1 MALSQPMTSAKKP
14 SVQSALHYDKA
25 KLQAL
30 KARIAVVAEREMLT
44 VKIPFTGAVLDT
56 LPNCTSEDIQEAVKK
71 ARAAQASWK
80 AHSFAERAKF
90 FIRLHDLLF
99 DTKDEVLDLI
109 QLENGKSRHHAME
122 EIIDGAIVS
131 RYYAHNA
138 ARHLKPRHRQGTLPF
153 LTQTW
158 EHHLPKGVVGIIS
171 PWNYP
176 LALAISDAIP
186 ALMAG
191 NAVILKPDVQ
201 TSFTALWVAELFERA
216 GLPGDLFQIVTG
228 DGRVV
233 GPLLIDAVD
242 FVTFTGSTATGR
254 IVAQQ
259 CAKRLIGCAL
269 ELGGKNA
276 MLILPDANLE
286 RAVQSAVQGAFSS
299 AGQLCVSFERLY
311 IHESVFDEF
320 VKRFVTATKN
330 LKLGNTFDFSYDI
343 GTLTS
348 HQQLGRVTAH
358 VQDAVA
364 RGATVLAGGKPRPD
378 LGPYFFEPTILSQVT
393 PEMKL
398 FAEETFGPVI
408 VVYPFTTNEEAVEMA
423 NRSVYGLN
431 SSIWTK
437 DLNLARQ
444 LANQIEA
451 GTVNINEAY
460 APAWSSVDAPM
471 GGFKDSGLGRRHGR
485 EGILKYTESQ
495 TVSAQHTFLLTKIPG
510 FNDAQYSRLAGYI
523 FKLLRRIP
531 GIR

>member
-1 MALSQPMTSAKKP
+1 MALTHPLSAAERAVTATLP
-14 SVQSALHYDKA
+14 RFDKA
-25 KLQAL
+25 RLQAL
-30 KARIAVVAEREMLT
+30 KARIAVTGVRQMLT
-44 VKIPFTGAVLDT
+44 VKAPFTGAVLEAI
-56 LPNCTSEDIQEAVKK
+56 PNCNAEDIAAAMTK
-71 ARAAQASWK
+71 ARTTQEIWK
-80 AHSFAERAKF
+80 KCSLAERAKI
-90 FIRLHDLLF
+90 FIRLHDMLF
-99 DTKDEVLDLI
+99 DAKDEVLDLI

-122 EIIDGAIVS
+122 EVIDGAIVA

-138 ARHLKPRHRQGTLPF
+138 ARHLGPHHRRGTIPF

-158 EHHLPKGVVGIIS
+158 EHHVPKGVVGIIS

-176 LALAISDAIP
+176 LALSISDAIP

-191 NAVILKPDVQ
+191 NAVISKPDVQ
-201 TSFTALWVAELFERA
+201 ATFTALWVAEIFERA
-216 GLPGDLFQIVTG
+216 GLPKDLFQVVTG

-233 GPLLIDAVD
+233 GPFLIDAVD

-259 CAKRLIGCAL
+259 CAKRLMGCAL

-276 MLILPDANLE
+276 MLILPDADID

-311 IHESVFDEF
+311 IHESIFDEF

-330 LKLGNTFDFSYDI
+330 LKLGSSFDFSYDV

-348 HQQLGRVTAH
+348 QQQLERVTKH
-358 VQDAVA
+358 VLDALA

-378 LGPYFFEPTILSQVT
+378 IGPYFYEPTILSNVT
-393 PEMKL
+393 SEMQL
-398 FAEETFGPVI
+398 CSEETFGPV
-408 VVYPFTTNEEAVEMA
+408 VAVYPFARVEEAVEQA
-423 NRSVYGLN
+423 NAGPYGLN
-431 SSIWTK
+431 ASIWTK
-437 DLNLARQ
+437 NLKLARH

-460 APAWSSVDAPM
+460 APSWSSVDAPM
-471 GGFKDSGLGRRHGR
+471 GGFKQSGLGRRHGR

-495 TVSAQHTFLLTKIPG
+495 TVSTQHLYLLTKIPG
-510 FNDAQYSRLAGYI
+510 VNDEQYSRLAGWV

>member
-1 MALSQPMTSAKKP
+1 MALSQPIASVKNP
-14 SVQSALHYDKA
+14 SVQSVLHYDKA
-25 KLQAL
+25 KLQTL
-30 KARIAVVAEREMLT
+30 KARISVLAEREMLT
-44 VKIPFTGAVLDT
+44 VRVPFTGAVLGT
-56 LPNCTSEDIQEAVKK
+56 LPNCTSEDVQEAVKK
-71 ARAAQASWK
+71 ARVAQNLWK
-80 AHSFAERAKF
+80 TWSFVQRAKI

-99 DTKDEVLDLI
+99 DCKDEVLDLI

-122 EIIDGAIVS
+122 EVIDAALVA

-176 LALAISDAIP
+176 LALSISDAIP

-201 TSFTALWVAELFERA
+201 TSFTALWVAEIFERA
-216 GLPGDLFQIVTG
+216 GLPQDLFQVVTG

-276 MLILPDANLE
+276 MLILPDANLD
-286 RAVQSAVQGAFSS
+286 RVVQSALQGAFSS

-311 IHESVFDEF
+311 IHESIFDEF

-330 LKLGNTFDFSYDI
+330 LKLGNTFDFSYDV

-348 HQQLGRVTAH
+348 QQQLERVTKH
-358 VQDAVA
+358 VLDAVVK
-364 RGATVLAGGKPRPD
+364 GATVLVGGKPRPD
-378 LGPYFFEPTILSQVT
+378 IGPYFYEPTILSNVKPSMMLCT
-393 PEMKL
+393 
-398 FAEETFGPVI
+398 EETFGPV
-408 VVYPFTTNEEAVEMA
+408 VAVYSFATVEEAVKLA

-431 SSIWTK
+431 ASIWTK
-437 DLNLARQ
+437 NLKLARQ
-444 LANQIEA
+444 LANGIEA

-485 EGILKYTESQ
+485 EGILKYTEAQ
-495 TVSAQHTFLLTKIPG
+495 TVSAQHGFLLTKIPG
-510 FNDAQYSRLAGYI
+510 FNDEQYSKLAGHL
-523 FKLLRRIP
+523 FKVLRRLP
-531 GIR
+531 